1 MFRRIRD
8 YYNEYETAI
17 PRIFRYQFVTKVILI
32 PAGLLSRRLFRW
44 ILTATGIGSIT
55 NTNWLSVLLHP
66 AIFLL
71 ILLAAVLV
79 IFYTVFD
86 VNAMIL
92 LSVDV
97 LEGRRRS
104 IFELIRESV
113 KDLRLLRSPAGVL
126 LLIYLALARPIT
138 GVGISLTITKELH
151 PLSYL
156 LHLAQDSSGLLLL
169 LFAVDLLI
177 LIVAFMYLYSM
188 HFVLLGGE
196 KPLDSFACS
205 RRLIAA
211 DKWGAV
217 KAYFF
222 MIVGIALPAD
232 LLSVFFRV
240 LLPYFLMEMKVP
252 IAITFAVSIFGIL
265 VAYTCSMLVAPLQIL
280 RLTEYYLSH
289 VQPERMIRPKRDKR
303 TWFYIRVVGFTAVG
317 LLVGFSLS
325 NMLPLFRRHL
335 VLTPYKG
342 ILAEDIGAVASDTD
356 QALSIMKT
364 EEEEAWHFRVRNPED
379 SQELALRAVSLAV
392 REKKTLFIE
401 LFGTESTKENVEKL
415 CRLITLMG
423 AENWIYIIMES
434 AETLR
439 AEAGQWPDIRMGLR
453 IRESYGDVGTL
464 KSEFFVFSDQEVR
477 GSQIADLQK
486 DGFFVCLDIENPET
500 FFVKFTLLEA
510 YPDCVFTK
518 NTEDFRMV
526 KKSLETMKGD
536 EWLVLLITEI

>member
-196 KPLDSFACS
+196 KPLDSFASS

-211 DKWGAV
+211 DKWGSV

-232 LLSVFFRV
+232 LLSVFFSGASP
-240 LLPYFLMEMKVP
+240 LFPYGNESSDRDHLRGQYFRYPCCLYLQHAGRAASDP
-252 IAITFAVSIFGIL
+252 PADGIL
-265 VAYTCSMLVAPLQIL
+265 SVP
-280 RLTEYYLSH
+280 
-289 VQPERMIRPKRDKR
+289 RP
-303 TWFYIRVVGFTAVG
+303 A
-317 LLVGFSLS
+317 
-325 NMLPLFRRHL
+325 
-335 VLTPYKG
+335 
-342 ILAEDIGAVASDTD
+342 
-356 QALSIMKT
+356 
-364 EEEEAWHFRVRNPED
+364 
-379 SQELALRAVSLAV
+379 RAHDP
-392 REKKTLFIE
+392 T
-401 LFGTESTKENVEKL
+401 
-415 CRLITLMG
+415 
-423 AENWIYIIMES
+423 
-434 AETLR
+434 
-439 AEAGQWPDIRMGLR
+439 
-453 IRESYGDVGTL
+453 
-464 KSEFFVFSDQEVR
+464 
-477 GSQIADLQK
+477 
-486 DGFFVCLDIENPET
+486 
-500 FFVKFTLLEA
+500 
-510 YPDCVFTK
+510 
-518 NTEDFRMV
+518 
-526 KKSLETMKGD
+526 
-536 EWLVLLITEI
+536 